1 MPQQTRTVN
10 EVLTASA
17 EPMMF
22 TPMLEA
28 ALDAFHEHGYGGS
41 TVRDI
46 ALRVG
51 VTVPALYYHHENKEA
66 MLFALLDQSITRLH
80 DLVTDS
86 AASAT
91 SGCDRFDAMIEVL
104 VRHTA
109 TSGRIMFLDS
119 EIRSLTP
126 AHREAYSGRRAEI
139 EHQVLQAVKQANAE
153 GDFQTDHPR
162 DTVRAV
168 LGMIQAVAAWF
179 RRDGEMTVDDV
190 AVRYLALA
198 HRLVGDR

>member
-1 MPQQTRTVN
+1 MPQETRTVDD
-10 EVLTASA
+10 VLLAA
-17 EPMMF
+17 AQPMSF
-22 TPMLEA
+22 SPILEA
-28 ALDAFHEHGYGGS
+28 ALGAFHEHGYGGS

-46 ALRVG
+46 AGRVG

-80 DLVTDS
+80 DLVGD
-86 AASAT
+86 AAS
-91 SGCDRFDAMIEVL
+91 SGSSGRDRFDAMVQVL

-126 AHREAYSGRRAEI
+126 EHRAAYADQRAGI
-139 EHQVLQAVKQANAE
+139 EHQVLRAVEDANTE
-153 GDFQTDHPR
+153 GDFRTEHPR

-179 RRDGEMTVDDV
+179 RPDGEMTVDDLS
-190 AVRYLALA
+190 ALYLALA
-198 HRLVGDR
+198 HRLAGGH